1 MRAKLRIPGW
11 ARGATATVNDAPVAM
26 ATDRGY
32 LSVDRHWRPDD
43 IVTLDLPM
51 PPERIYAHP
60 AVAADVGRV
69 ALRRGPLV
77 YCVEEA
83 DNASGPVQML
93 RLPRARGLAQGNRAD
108 LLGGIVV
115 VTAEASR
122 VDDATWEDTLYRPAP
137 PAQVP
142 ARLVAVPY
150 YLWSNRGTGT
160 MTVWLPEVE

>member
-1 MRAKLRIPGW
+1 
-11 ARGATATVNDAPVAM
+11 
-26 ATDRGY
+26 
-32 LSVDRHWRPDD
+32 
-43 IVTLDLPM
+43 
-51 PPERIYAHP
+51 
-60 AVAADVGRV
+60 
-69 ALRRGPLV
+69 
-77 YCVEEA
+77 
-83 DNASGPVQML
+83 
-93 RLPRARGLAQGNRAD
+93 
-108 LLGGIVV
+108 V